1 MAELVLHCADH
12 LWRDLVSKTPLE
24 MQKMLIGS
32 EDEMV
37 TLANEWCK
45 IIQEMFEDIRS
56 GHHKCDR
63 QCFIEYLFDSVE
75 RSSPRFELDKSV
87 RLAAKVL
94 AELPREWLDE
104 DLGSDDARRE
114 VIGDRILKR
123 NVPDVIAVVRFRSEV
138 TFD

>member
-24 MQKMLIGS
+24 MQKMLIGN
-32 EDEMV
+32 EDEMII
-37 TLANEWCK
+37 LANEWCK
-45 IIQEMFEDIRS
+45 ILQEMFEDIRS

-63 QCFIEYLFDSVE
+63 QCFIEYLFDRAE
-75 RSSPRFELDKSV
+75 RFEIDLDASV

-138 TFD
+138 AFN